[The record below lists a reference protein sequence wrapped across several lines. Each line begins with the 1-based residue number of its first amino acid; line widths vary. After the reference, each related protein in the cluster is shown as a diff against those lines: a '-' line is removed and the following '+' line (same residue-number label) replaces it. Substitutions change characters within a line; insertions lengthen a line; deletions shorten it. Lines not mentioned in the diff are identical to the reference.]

1 MYPSNTYIFEICTDV
16 PQQKEKYTFSKF
28 LNTCGG
34 DCVHVCVVLKI
45 NTLAIFIVHTLINHS
60 TLFWYMYMY
69 YF

>member
-1 MYPSNTYIFEICTDV
+1 MYVKYMCTCTTDV

-45 NTLAIFIVHTLINHS
+45 NTLARYIFIVHTLINHS
-60 TLFWYMYMY
+60 TLFWYMY